1 VGSRLGG
8 WLVAAAAAL
17 VILGASIAPF
27 LMPAVVRFEQDRVG
41 VGALV
46 GADAGDLDLA
56 TGSLLA
62 DLVLWRGDFHL
73 EHGLGAGG
81 GNPLLLNDAE
91 RTHMRDVRDVFTG
104 FWILVLAGVVVLAVA
119 FRRARSTEARSAAWR
134 SIALGARALAVVLA
148 VLGAF
153 AVLAFDV
160 AFELFHRLFFNA
172 GSYTFDP
179 ATSVLVRLFPDQFWS
194 DITLAVGVVAIALAI
209 AAAWFAG
216 RRAARAASTRAAPVL
231 TATRAGT

>member
-1 VGSRLGG
+1 MGSRLGG

-27 LMPAVVRFEQDRVG
+27 LTPPVVRFEQDRVG

-46 GADAGDLDLA
+46 GADAGDLDLV

-62 DLVLWRGDFHL
+62 GLVLWRGDFDL
-73 EHGLGAGG
+73 ASGLGAGS
-81 GNPLLLNDAE
+81 GNPPLLNDAE
-91 RTHMRDVRDVFTG
+91 QTHMRDVRGVFTG
-104 FWILVLAGVVVLAVA
+104 FWILVLAGVVVLAVD

-134 SIALGARALAVVLA
+134 SVALGARALAVVLA

-153 AVLAFDV
+153 ALLAFDV
-160 AFELFHRLFFNA
+160 AFELFHRLFFSA

-194 DITLAVGVVAIALAI
+194 DITLAVGFVAIVLAI
-209 AAAWFAG
+209 STAWFAA
-216 RRAARAASTRAAPVL
+216 RRAARATSTREAPIL